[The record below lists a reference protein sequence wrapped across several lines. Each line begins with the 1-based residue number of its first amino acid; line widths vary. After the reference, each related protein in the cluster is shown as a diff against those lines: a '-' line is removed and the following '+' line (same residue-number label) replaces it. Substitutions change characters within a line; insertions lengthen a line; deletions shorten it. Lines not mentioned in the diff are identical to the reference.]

1 MSKINS
7 IDLLKNDIINDFIY
21 NNSYIK
27 LLIGA
32 RITGK
37 TSSLVLDAF
46 KKVYMEKHN
55 ALFITTNSQHVKYI
69 EKLFMNFCNEYNV
82 SNITVINNNKANRCI
97 KINNNTLTIIS
108 ISDFNDN
115 CRGLCFN
122 NVYIDEPTFLIN
134 IKNVMQNIRRI
145 LVGEKSQIV
154 IAGTI
159 NRTSDIIKFL
169 KDEDYSY
176 KTYVLE
182 KSKDNILETQIPDS
196 FTGNSRD
203 FLISPDSFITSYKE
217 ISSTVMQNTEE
228 DILNNNL
235 ISRW

>member
-27 LLIGA
+27 LLIGG

-134 IKNVMQNIRRI
+134 IRNVMQNIRRI
-145 LVGEKSQIV
+145 LVGEKSQII

-159 NRTSDIIKFL
+159 NKTSDVIKFL

-176 KTYVLE
+176 KTYVLD
-182 KSKDNILETQIPDS
+182 KSTNNILETQILDG
-196 FTGNSRD
+196 FTNNTRD

-217 ISSTVMQNTEE
+217 ISSSVMQNTEE

-235 ISRW
+235 ISR

>member
-21 NNSYIK
+21 SNNSIK
-27 LLIGA
+27 LLIGD

-55 ALFITTNSQHVKYI
+55 ALFITTNSGHIEYI
-69 EKLFMNFCNEYNV
+69 EKLFMNFCNEYNA
-82 SNITVINNNKANRCI
+82 SNITVIRKNKVNRCI
-97 KINNNTLTIIS
+97 KINNNILTIMS
-108 ISDFNDN
+108 ISHFNDN
-115 CRGLCFN
+115 CRGLRFN
-122 NVYIDEPTFLIN
+122 NVYIDEPTFIIN
-134 IKNVMQNIRRI
+134 IREVMQNIRRI
-145 LVGEKSQIV
+145 LVGEKSQII

-159 NRTSDIIKFL
+159 NKTSDIINFL
-169 KDEDYSY
+169 KDENYSY
-176 KTYVLE
+176 KTYVLD
-182 KSKDNILETQIPDS
+182 KSMNNILETQILDG
-196 FTGNSRD
+196 FTNNTRD

>member
-27 LLIGA
+27 LLIGG

-55 ALFITTNSQHVKYI
+55 ALFITANSQHVKYI

-82 SNITVINNNKANRCI
+82 SNITVISKNKANRCI

-134 IKNVMQNIRRI
+134 IRNVMQNIRRI

-159 NRTSDIIKFL
+159 NKTSDIINFL
-169 KDEDYSY
+169 KDENYSY
-176 KTYVLE
+176 KTYVLD

>member
-21 NNSYIK
+21 SNNSIK
-27 LLIGA
+27 LLIGT

-46 KKVYMEKHN
+46 KKVYMEKYN
-55 ALFITTNSQHVKYI
+55 ALFITINSQHVEYI
-69 EKLFMNFCNEYNV
+69 EKIFMSFCNEYNA
-82 SNITVINNNKANRCI
+82 SNITVINNKANRCI
-97 KINNNTLTIIS
+97 KINNHTLTIIS

-134 IKNVMQNIRRI
+134 IRKVMQNIRRI
-145 LVGEKSQIV
+145 LVGEKSQII

-159 NRTSDIIKFL
+159 NKISDIINFL
-169 KDEDYSY
+169 KDENYSY
-176 KTYVLE
+176 KTYVLD
-182 KSKDNILETQIPDS
+182 KSTNNILETQILDG
-196 FTGNSRD
+196 FTNNTRD

-217 ISSTVMQNTEE
+217 ISFTVMQNTEE

>member
-27 LLIGA
+27 LLIGG

-55 ALFITTNSQHVKYI
+55 ALFITANSQYIEYI

-97 KINNNTLTIIS
+97 KINNNILTIMS
-108 ISDFNDN
+108 ISHFNDN
-115 CRGLCFN
+115 CRGLRFN

-134 IKNVMQNIRRI
+134 IRNVMQNIRRI
-145 LVGEKSQIV
+145 LVGEKSQII

-159 NRTSDIIKFL
+159 NKTSDIINFL
-169 KDEDYSY
+169 KDENYSY
-176 KTYVLE
+176 KTYVLD
-182 KSKDNILETQIPDS
+182 KSTNNILETQILDG
-196 FTGNSRD
+196 FTNNTRD

-217 ISSTVMQNTEE
+217 ISSSVMQNTEE

>member
-27 LLIGA
+27 LLIGG

-55 ALFITTNSQHVKYI
+55 ALFITANSQYIEYI
-69 EKLFMNFCNEYNV
+69 EKLFMNFCNEYNA
-82 SNITVINNNKANRCI
+82 SNITVISKNKVNRCI
-97 KINNNTLTIIS
+97 KINNNILTIMS
-108 ISDFNDN
+108 ISHFNDN
-115 CRGLCFN
+115 CRGLRFN

-134 IKNVMQNIRRI
+134 IRKVMQNIRRI
-145 LVGEKSQIV
+145 LVGEKSQII

-159 NRTSDIIKFL
+159 NKTSDIINFL
-169 KDEDYSY
+169 KDENYSY
-176 KTYVLE
+176 KTYVLD
-182 KSKDNILETQIPDS
+182 KSTNNILETQILDG
-196 FTGNSRD
+196 FTNNTRD

-217 ISSTVMQNTEE
+217 ISSSVMQNTEE

-235 ISRW
+235 ISR

>member
-27 LLIGA
+27 LLIGG

-82 SNITVINNNKANRCI
+82 SNITVISNNKANRCI

-134 IKNVMQNIRRI
+134 IRNVMQNIRRI
-145 LVGEKSQIV
+145 LVGEKSQII

-159 NRTSDIIKFL
+159 NKTSDVIKFL

-176 KTYVLE
+176 KTYVLD
-182 KSKDNILETQIPDS
+182 KSTNNILETQILDG
-196 FTGNSRD
+196 FTNNTRD

-217 ISSTVMQNTEE
+217 ISSSVMQNTEE

>member
-217 ISSTVMQNTEE
+217 ISSSVMQNTEE

>member
-27 LLIGA
+27 LLIGG

-82 SNITVINNNKANRCI
+82 SNITVINNKANRCI

-108 ISDFNDN
+108 INDFNDN
-115 CRGLCFN
+115 CRGLRFN

-134 IKNVMQNIRRI
+134 IRNVMQNIRRI
-145 LVGEKSQIV
+145 LVGEKSQII

-159 NRTSDIIKFL
+159 NKTSDIINFL
-169 KDEDYSY
+169 KDGNYSY
-176 KTYVLE
+176 KTYVLD

-217 ISSTVMQNTEE
+217 ISSSVMQNIEE
-228 DILNNNL
+228 DILNNKL

>member
-27 LLIGA
+27 LLIGG

-55 ALFITTNSQHVKYI
+55 ALFITANSQYIEYI
-69 EKLFMNFCNEYNV
+69 EKLFMNFCNEYNA
-82 SNITVINNNKANRCI
+82 SNITVISKNKVNRCI
-97 KINNNTLTIIS
+97 KINNNILTIMS
-108 ISDFNDN
+108 ISHFNDN
-115 CRGLCFN
+115 CRGLRFN
-122 NVYIDEPTFLIN
+122 NVYIDEPTFIIN
-134 IKNVMQNIRRI
+134 IREVMQNIRRI

-159 NRTSDIIKFL
+159 NKTSDIINFL
-169 KDEDYSY
+169 KDENYSY
-176 KTYVLE
+176 KTYVLD
-182 KSKDNILETQIPDS
+182 KSTNNILETQILDG
-196 FTGNSRD
+196 FTNNTRD

>member
-27 LLIGA
+27 LLIGG

-55 ALFITTNSQHVKYI
+55 ALFITANSQYIEYI
-69 EKLFMNFCNEYNV
+69 EKLFMNFCNEYNA
-82 SNITVINNNKANRCI
+82 SNITVISKNKVNRCI
-97 KINNNTLTIIS
+97 KINNNILTIMS
-108 ISDFNDN
+108 ISHFNDN
-115 CRGLCFN
+115 CRGLRFN

-134 IKNVMQNIRRI
+134 IRKVMQNIRRI
-145 LVGEKSQIV
+145 LVGEKSQII

-159 NRTSDIIKFL
+159 NKTSDIINFL
-169 KDEDYSY
+169 KDENYSY
-176 KTYVLE
+176 KTYVLD
-182 KSKDNILETQIPDS
+182 KSTNNILETQILDG
-196 FTGNSRD
+196 FTNNTRD
-203 FLISPDSFITSYKE
+203 FLISPDSFIISYKE
-217 ISSTVMQNTEE
+217 ISSSVMQNTEE

>member
-27 LLIGA
+27 LLIGG

-82 SNITVINNNKANRCI
+82 SNITVISKNKANRCI
-97 KINNNTLTIIS
+97 KINNNILTIMPIS
-108 ISDFNDN
+108 YFNDN

-134 IKNVMQNIRRI
+134 IRNVMQNIRRI
-145 LVGEKSQIV
+145 LVGEKSQII

-159 NRTSDIIKFL
+159 NRISDIIKFL

-196 FTGNSRD
+196 FTGNPRD

-217 ISSTVMQNTEE
+217 IFSTVMQNTEE
-228 DILNNNL
+228 YFLNNNL

>member
-21 NNSYIK
+21 SNSYIK
-27 LLIGA
+27 LLIGG

-82 SNITVINNNKANRCI
+82 SNITVISKNKANRCI
-97 KINNNTLTIIS
+97 KINNNILTIMPIS
-108 ISDFNDN
+108 YFNDN

-134 IKNVMQNIRRI
+134 IRNVMQNIRRI

-159 NRTSDIIKFL
+159 NRTSDIINFL
-169 KDEDYSY
+169 KDENYSY
-176 KTYVLE
+176 KTYVLD
-182 KSKDNILETQIPDS
+182 KSTNNILETQILDG
-196 FTGNSRD
+196 FTNNTRD

-217 ISSTVMQNTEE
+217 ISSSVMQNTEE

>member
-27 LLIGA
+27 LLIGG

-55 ALFITTNSQHVKYI
+55 ALFITANSQYIEYI
-69 EKLFMNFCNEYNV
+69 EKLFMNFCNEYNA
-82 SNITVINNNKANRCI
+82 SNITVISKNKVNRCI
-97 KINNNTLTIIS
+97 KINNNILTIMS
-108 ISDFNDN
+108 ISHFNDN
-115 CRGLCFN
+115 CRGLRFN

-134 IKNVMQNIRRI
+134 IRKVMQNIRRI
-145 LVGEKSQIV
+145 LVGEKSQII

-159 NRTSDIIKFL
+159 NKISDITNFL
-169 KDEDYSY
+169 KDENYSY
-176 KTYVLE
+176 KTYVLD
-182 KSKDNILETQIPDS
+182 KSTNNILETQILDG
-196 FTGNSRD
+196 FTNNTRD

-217 ISSTVMQNTEE
+217 ISSSVMQNTEE

>member
-27 LLIGA
+27 LLIGG

-55 ALFITTNSQHVKYI
+55 ALFITANSQYIEYI
-69 EKLFMNFCNEYNV
+69 EKLFMNFCNEYNA
-82 SNITVINNNKANRCI
+82 SNITVISKNKVNRCI
-97 KINNNTLTIIS
+97 KINNNILTIMS
-108 ISDFNDN
+108 ISHFNDN
-115 CRGLCFN
+115 CRGLRFN
-122 NVYIDEPTFLIN
+122 NFYIDEPTFLIN
-134 IKNVMQNIRRI
+134 IRNVMQNIRRI
-145 LVGEKSQIV
+145 LVGEKSQII

-159 NRTSDIIKFL
+159 NKISDIINFL
-169 KDEDYSY
+169 KDENYSY
-176 KTYVLE
+176 KTYVLD
-182 KSKDNILETQIPDS
+182 KSTNNILETQILDG
-196 FTGNSRD
+196 FTNNIRD

>member
-27 LLIGA
+27 LLIGG

-55 ALFITTNSQHVKYI
+55 ALFITANSQYIEYI
-69 EKLFMNFCNEYNV
+69 EKLFMNFCNEYNA
-82 SNITVINNNKANRCI
+82 SNITVISKNKVNRCI
-97 KINNNTLTIIS
+97 KINNNILTIMS
-108 ISDFNDN
+108 ISHFNDN
-115 CRGLCFN
+115 CRGLRFN

-134 IKNVMQNIRRI
+134 IRKVMQNIRRI
-145 LVGEKSQIV
+145 LVGEKSQII

-159 NRTSDIIKFL
+159 NKTSDIIKFL

-176 KTYVLE
+176 KTYVLD
-182 KSKDNILETQIPDS
+182 KSTNNILETQIPDS

-217 ISSTVMQNTEE
+217 ISSSVMQNTEE

-235 ISRW
+235 ISR

>member
-27 LLIGA
+27 LLIGG

-55 ALFITTNSQHVKYI
+55 ALFITANSQYIEYI
-69 EKLFMNFCNEYNV
+69 EKLFMNFCNEYNA
-82 SNITVINNNKANRCI
+82 SNITVISKNKVNRCI
-97 KINNNTLTIIS
+97 KINNNILTIMS
-108 ISDFNDN
+108 ISHFNDN
-115 CRGLCFN
+115 CRGLRFN

-134 IKNVMQNIRRI
+134 IRKVMQNIRRI
-145 LVGEKSQIV
+145 LVGEKSQII

-159 NRTSDIIKFL
+159 NKTSDIIKFL

-176 KTYVLE
+176 KTYVLD
-182 KSKDNILETQIPDS
+182 KSTNNILETQILDG
-196 FTGNSRD
+196 FTNNTRD

-217 ISSTVMQNTEE
+217 ISSSVMQNTEE

-235 ISRW
+235 ISR

>member
-27 LLIGA
+27 LLIGG

-55 ALFITTNSQHVKYI
+55 ALFITTNNQHVEYI

-134 IKNVMQNIRRI
+134 IRNVMQNIRRI

-159 NRTSDIIKFL
+159 NKTSDIINFL
-169 KDEDYSY
+169 KDENYSY
-176 KTYVLE
+176 KTYVLD
-182 KSKDNILETQIPDS
+182 KSTNNILETQILDG
-196 FTGNSRD
+196 FTNNTRD

-217 ISSTVMQNTEE
+217 ISSSVMQNTEE

>member
-27 LLIGA
+27 LLIGG

-55 ALFITTNSQHVKYI
+55 ALFITTNSQHVEYI
-69 EKLFMNFCNEYNV
+69 EKLFMNFCNEYNA
-82 SNITVINNNKANRCI
+82 SNITVISKNKANRYI

-115 CRGLCFN
+115 CRGLRFN

-134 IKNVMQNIRRI
+134 IRKVMQNIRRI
-145 LVGEKSQIV
+145 LVEEKSQIV

-159 NRTSDIIKFL
+159 NKTSDIINFL
-169 KDEDYSY
+169 KDENYSY
-176 KTYVLE
+176 KTYVLD
-182 KSKDNILETQIPDS
+182 KSTNSILETQILDG
-196 FTGNSRD
+196 FTNNTRD

>member
-27 LLIGA
+27 LLIGG

-134 IKNVMQNIRRI
+134 IRNVMQNIRRI
-145 LVGEKSQIV
+145 LVGEKSQII

-159 NRTSDIIKFL
+159 NKTSDVIKFL

-176 KTYVLE
+176 KTYVLD
-182 KSKDNILETQIPDS
+182 KSTNNILETQILDG
-196 FTGNSRD
+196 FTNNTRD

-217 ISSTVMQNTEE
+217 ISSSVMQNTEE

>member
-27 LLIGA
+27 LLIGG

-55 ALFITTNSQHVKYI
+55 ALFITANSQYIEYI
-69 EKLFMNFCNEYNV
+69 EKLFMNFCNEYNA
-82 SNITVINNNKANRCI
+82 SNITVISKNKVNRCI
-97 KINNNTLTIIS
+97 KINNNILTIMS
-108 ISDFNDN
+108 ISHFNDN
-115 CRGLCFN
+115 CRGLRFN

-134 IKNVMQNIRRI
+134 IRNVMQNIRRI
-145 LVGEKSQIV
+145 LVGEKSQII

-159 NRTSDIIKFL
+159 NKTSDIINFL
-169 KDEDYSY
+169 KDENYSY
-176 KTYVLE
+176 KTYVLD
-182 KSKDNILETQIPDS
+182 KSTNNILETQILDG
-196 FTGNSRD
+196 FTNNTRD

-217 ISSTVMQNTEE
+217 ISSSVMQNTEE

>member
-27 LLIGA
+27 LLIGG

-55 ALFITTNSQHVKYI
+55 ALFITANSQYIEYI
-69 EKLFMNFCNEYNV
+69 EKLFMNFCNEYNA
-82 SNITVINNNKANRCI
+82 SNITVISKNKVNRCI
-97 KINNNTLTIIS
+97 KINNNILTIMS
-108 ISDFNDN
+108 ISHFNDN
-115 CRGLCFN
+115 CRGLRFN

-134 IKNVMQNIRRI
+134 IRKVMQNIRRI

-159 NRTSDIIKFL
+159 NKTSDIINFL

-176 KTYVLE
+176 KTYVLD
-182 KSKDNILETQIPDS
+182 KSTNNILETQILDG
-196 FTGNSRD
+196 FTNNTRD
-203 FLISPDSFITSYKE
+203 FLISPDSFIISYKE

>member
-27 LLIGA
+27 LLIGG

-55 ALFITTNSQHVKYI
+55 ALFITTNNQHVEYI

-134 IKNVMQNIRRI
+134 IRNVMQNIRRI
-145 LVGEKSQIV
+145 LVGEKSQII
-154 IAGTI
+154 IAGII
-159 NRTSDIIKFL
+159 NKTSDIINFL
-169 KDEDYSY
+169 KDENYSY
-176 KTYVLE
+176 KTYVLD
-182 KSKDNILETQIPDS
+182 KSTNNILETQILDG
-196 FTGNSRD
+196 FTNNTRD

-217 ISSTVMQNTEE
+217 ISSSVMQNTEE